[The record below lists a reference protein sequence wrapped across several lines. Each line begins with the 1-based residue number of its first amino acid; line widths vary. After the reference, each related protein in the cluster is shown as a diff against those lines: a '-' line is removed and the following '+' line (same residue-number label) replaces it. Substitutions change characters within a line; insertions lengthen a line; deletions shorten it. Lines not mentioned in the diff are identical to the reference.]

1 MCGILI
7 LIWPGAFHLG
17 LRMCVIW
24 KDIGWSFCWNECGVS
39 VLNRWALA
47 VGGGLCVCGGLP
59 RQKPH
64 LHRLLLPFHGDGAPI
79 LQIKLRVSVLR
90 RLQTPGIK
98 HHRHHK
104 SWRFEGWGGSSLILF
119 FTKPNNEHFGVDTE
133 NQIQTDPLMQ
143 PITSNTVWQSLHSV
157 MKYKHVFT
165 LMKNR

>member
-24 KDIGWSFCWNECGVS
+24 KDIGCSFCWNECGGVL

-47 VGGGLCVCGGLP
+47 IGGGLCVCGGLP

-79 LQIKLRVSVLR
+79 LQIELRVSVLR

-104 SWRFEGWGGSSLILF
+104 LWRFGRWVLLLSYFSLNPIM
-119 FTKPNNEHFGVDTE
+119 NTE

-143 PITSNTVWQSLHSV
+143 PITSNTVWQSLHPV

-165 LMKNR
+165 IMKNR